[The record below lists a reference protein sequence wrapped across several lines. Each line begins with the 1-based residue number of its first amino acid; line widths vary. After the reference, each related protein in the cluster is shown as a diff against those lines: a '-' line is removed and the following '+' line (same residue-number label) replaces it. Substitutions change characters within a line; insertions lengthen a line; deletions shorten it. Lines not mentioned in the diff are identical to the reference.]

1 MTFAAT
7 TAEGEKIEWKME
19 IFHSQ
24 ASDKHNES
32 ISGRRKE
39 QLGKGTG
46 LDRLIQV
53 ENAQKFIVQKKF
65 FLFFSFLA
73 KQREGKRKEKLPP
86 ARWLLLF
93 AVEGAVCSWAW
104 Q

>member
-1 MTFAAT
+1 
-7 TAEGEKIEWKME
+7 ME

-32 ISGRRKE
+32 ISGRRKGG
-39 QLGKGTG
+39 QTRQG

>member
-1 MTFAAT
+1 
-7 TAEGEKIEWKME
+7 ME

-32 ISGRRKE
+32 ISGRRKRGE
-39 QLGKGTG
+39 RRQV

-65 FLFFSFLA
+65 FLFFFGFLA
-73 KQREGKRKEKLPP
+73 KQQGKRKEKLPP